1 MKVKDVMTEGA
12 KAIWLTESLAG
23 AAKSMW
29 DNDCGILP
37 VVKDKKIVGLITD
50 RDICMAGAMRNRN
63 PAAISV
69 EEVITGE
76 VFSTQPDEDV
86 QKALETMREHKVR
99 RLPVVDAEGELKG
112 ILSINDIV
120 LKAKETGKK
129 PPPLSYADVVKTYQ
143 AICEH
148 PLPMAAAA
156 TAAE

>member
-1 MKVKDVMTEGA
+1 LVDGEFGGRSEIHVGQRLRD
-12 KAIWLTESLAG
+12 I
-23 AAKSMW
+23 
-29 DNDCGILP
+29 P

-50 RDICMAGAMRNRN
+50 RDICMASAMRNRN